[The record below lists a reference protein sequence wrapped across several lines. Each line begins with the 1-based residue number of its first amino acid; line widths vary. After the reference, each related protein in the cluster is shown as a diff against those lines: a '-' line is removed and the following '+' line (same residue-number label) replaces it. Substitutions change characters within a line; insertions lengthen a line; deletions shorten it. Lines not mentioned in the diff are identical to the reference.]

1 MTPDS
6 PVVLVVED
14 ERSLADLYA
23 EWLEMNGGYD
33 VRTAY
38 GGEQA
43 LEELDEIVDIV
54 LLDRRMPDI
63 SGDDVLEEIENQGL
77 DPRVVMVTAIEPDF
91 DVVEMGFDQYLVKPV
106 SREDLLEVLEQMER
120 LEEYDE
126 VVQRYYQLVAKTTT
140 LEESK
145 PESELANSSEY
156 QDLLS
161 ELETVRDQ
169 ADGILED
176 LSEEEYRALF

>member
-1 MTPDS
+1 MTVDT

-23 EWLEMNGGYD
+23 EWLDMDGGYD

-38 GGEQA
+38 GGERA
-43 LEELDEIVDIV
+43 LEELDEMVDIV

-63 SGDDVLEEIENQGL
+63 SGDDVLEEIGARGL
-77 DPRVVMVTAIEPDF
+77 QPRVVMVTAIEPDF

-106 SREDLLEVLEQMER
+106 SREDLMAVLEQMQR
-120 LEEYDE
+120 LEQYDE
-126 VVQRYYQLVAKTTT
+126 VVQRYYQLVAKKTT

-145 PESELANSSEY
+145 PESELSNSTDY
-156 QDLLS
+156 QDLLA
-161 ELETVRDQ
+161 ELETVREQ